1 LEDQRQLS
9 SQNEEE
15 LGNLRLK
22 VSDLD
27 DLRNEVMRLKDE
39 MDLKD
44 SEIED
49 KNSNIEVLEVRA
61 LNFLVRRHSA
71 KSQLFPSL

>member
-15 LGNLRLK
+15 LGSLRLK

-61 LNFLVRRHSA
+61 LNFLVRHSA